1 MADEANT
8 EVVEETTAA
17 DTTAANDTQT
27 QTETTETTTE
37 TQASTETK
45 TEEAAGDKDA
55 AASKL
60 PDDWR
65 ELAANGDEDALK
77 LLKRYGSL
85 NGVVKALKD
94 SQNLIRSG
102 KLKRDMPDPKDEKA
116 MAEWRK
122 AEGIPDDPTGYTLPD
137 TVVKRLGDDDKPLL
151 SNFTEFAHSKGA
163 NQKVVEIATEWYAEL
178 KETQAAQQLE
188 FDAQATESA
197 EDALRSEWAGGEY
210 RANLTLGH
218 RFMEQIP
225 GVGKDWM
232 EARMPDGRRLG
243 DVAEVV
249 KWASDMGREQFG
261 DVAFASSDSAARHE
275 GRKAELEKLMSE
287 DIDKYYES
295 GGSKEY
301 AEILER
307 EQKRARK

>member
-1 MADEANT
+1 M
-8 EVVEETTAA
+8 
-17 DTTAANDTQT
+17 
-27 QTETTETTTE
+27 
-37 TQASTETK
+37 
-45 TEEAAGDKDA
+45 
-55 AASKL
+55 
-60 PDDWR
+60 
-65 ELAANGDEDALK
+65 K

-85 NGVVKALKD
+85 NGVVKALKEKET
-94 SQNLIRSG
+94 LIRSG

-122 AEGIPDDPTGYTLPD
+122 AEGIPDDPTGYTLPE
-137 TVVKRLGDDDKPLL
+137 TVTKRIGDDDKPLL
-151 SNFTEFAHSKGA
+151 SNFTEFAHAKGA
-163 NQKVVEIATEWYAEL
+163 NQQAVAIATEWYAEL
-178 KETQAAQQLE
+178 KEAQATKQLE

-232 EARMPDGRRLG
+232 EARLPDGRRLG

-261 DVAFASSDSAARHE
+261 DAAFATDDSAARHNN
-275 GRKAELEKLMSE
+275 RKAEIEGIMKS
-287 DIDKYYES
+287 DIRRYWAE
-295 GGSKEY
+295 GLNKEY

-307 EQKRARK
+307 EEKRRK